1 MQINDMPF
9 EDAVPIDGYGPNF
22 FRVKGVV
29 HEGAMM
35 LMGASATQWGGY
47 DDVAPLLALAG
58 RVDFI
63 LFGTGEEMTHLPPAL
78 RQQLDA
84 AGIGA
89 EFMATPTAC
98 RSYNILASE
107 GRRVAVALLPV

>member
-22 FRVKGVV
+22 FRVNGEV
-29 HEGAMM
+29 HEGAM
-35 LMGASATQWGGY
+35 LLIGPTPAAWGGY
-47 DDVAPLLALAG
+47 DDAASLLALAE

-63 LFGTGEEMTHLPPAL
+63 LFGTGPEMAHIPAAL
-78 RQQLDA
+78 RSQLDA

-89 EFMATPTAC
+89 EVMATPTAC

-107 GRRVAVALLPV
+107 GRRIAVALLPV

>member
-9 EDAVPIDGYGPNF
+9 EDAVPIEGYGPNF
-22 FRVKGVV
+22 FRVKKAV
-29 HEGAMM
+29 HEGAML
-35 LMGASATQWGGY
+35 LMGATPSAWGGY
-47 DDVAPLLALAG
+47 DDTAPLLALSG

-63 LFGTGEEMTHLPPAL
+63 LFGTGPEMAHIPTAL
-78 RQQLDA
+78 RVALDA

-89 EFMATPTAC
+89 EVMATPTAC

-107 GRRVAVALLPV
+107 GRRIAVALLPV